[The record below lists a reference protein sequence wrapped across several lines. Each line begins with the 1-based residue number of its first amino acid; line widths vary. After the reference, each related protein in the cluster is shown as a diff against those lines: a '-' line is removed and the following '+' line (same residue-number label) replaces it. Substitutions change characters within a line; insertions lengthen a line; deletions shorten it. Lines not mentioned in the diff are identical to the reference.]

1 MSFLGHIKILM
12 LKGEKGD
19 TGTPGS
25 AGNYSTL
32 TNKPKINNVDLVGNK
47 TSDDLGLASVARVE
61 ALEDEVE
68 SLVIGEW
75 TDLTITD
82 PQNLVASGS
91 VLKYRKDASGLV
103 TIAGNIEFTGSG
115 TSVTLATLPEEITP
129 ASKANGGLS
138 IYRDFDARFYR
149 VNADDSVG
157 GVHINGSTLSVS
169 GNIVSGS
176 IMQNPYTVFEVSY
189 YPKF

>member
-25 AGNYSTL
+25 AGDYSTL

-103 TIAGNIEFTGSG
+103 TIAGNIDFTDTGSN
-115 TSVTLATLPEEITP
+115 VTLATLPEAITP
-129 ASKANGGLS
+129 VNKANGGLAVVRSFDVPFWSAGNSSGKVS
-138 IYRDFDARFYR
+138 I
-149 VNADDSVG
+149 S
-157 GVHINGSTLSVS
+157 GSALS
-169 GNIVSGS
+169 ISGS
-176 IMQNPYTVFEVSY
+176 IRNGSYSIFEVSY